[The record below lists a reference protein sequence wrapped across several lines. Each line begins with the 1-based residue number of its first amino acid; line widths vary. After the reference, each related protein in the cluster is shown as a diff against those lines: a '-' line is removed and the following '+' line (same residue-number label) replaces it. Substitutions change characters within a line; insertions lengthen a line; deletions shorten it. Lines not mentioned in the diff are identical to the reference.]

1 MFVVLCRCSFTG
13 PYIAAIRRQIPPPIR
28 IKEIENLQD
37 IYMDA
42 SPGEFGILFGETNTE
57 ANHEVMFKAFHE
69 KNGPFSISLSE
80 LRLFFEDLIKPRSP
94 SLEQIVSSELE
105 DLE

>member
-1 MFVVLCRCSFTG
+1 MFVVLCRRAFTDL
-13 PYIAAIRRQIPPPIR
+13 YIVAIRRQIPPPIR
-28 IKEIENLQD
+28 IKETENLQD
-37 IYMDA
+37 IYKDA
-42 SPGEFGILFGETNTE
+42 STEEFGILFGEVNTE
-57 ANHEVMFKAFHE
+57 ANHEVLFKAFHE

-105 DLE
+105 DLA